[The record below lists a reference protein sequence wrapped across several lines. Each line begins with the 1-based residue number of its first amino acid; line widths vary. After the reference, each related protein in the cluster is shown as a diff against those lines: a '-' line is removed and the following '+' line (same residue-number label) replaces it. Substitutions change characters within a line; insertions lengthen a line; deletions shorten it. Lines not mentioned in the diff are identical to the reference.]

1 MVLIKKETRFSS
13 HEVTLSRCKPT
24 IDKYWL
30 RIFLVSSGYLV
41 MKIFMF
47 LFYKYPMCVCMDTVM
62 FLLLQKIVNAN
73 NCLARHWM
81 LDYS

>member
-13 HEVTLSRCKPT
+13 HEVTLSGCKPT

-41 MKIFMF
+41 MNIFMF
-47 LFYKYPMCVCMDTVM
+47 LSYKYPMCVCMDIVM
-62 FLLLQKIVNAN
+62 FFKSELEN
-73 NCLARHWM
+73 NCCRKLLMRIPA
-81 LDYS
+81 